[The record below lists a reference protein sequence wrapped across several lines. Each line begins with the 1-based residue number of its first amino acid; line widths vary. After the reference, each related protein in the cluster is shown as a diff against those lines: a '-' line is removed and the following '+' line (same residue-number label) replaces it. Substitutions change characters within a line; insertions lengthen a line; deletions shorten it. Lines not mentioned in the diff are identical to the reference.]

1 MNNKYHITSDG
12 SIFEMQPDG
21 SLKKLGSVADGQ
33 LNPYSDTN
41 KTSNKRGVLT
51 VVYDGYWQLW
61 DEQYKFFYNGKH
73 ISDFYFKKPFRYEL
87 PLEQEDNEIRVKRI
101 IVNSCYRFKVDPT
114 KNYLAR
120 LTYKRKPGVFCF
132 VVYDEGNN
140 KVFKSTFA

>member
-51 VVYDGYWQLW
+51 VVYDGY
-61 DEQYKFFYNGKH
+61 
-73 ISDFYFKKPFRYEL
+73 
-87 PLEQEDNEIRVKRI
+87 
-101 IVNSCYRFKVDPT
+101 
-114 KNYLAR
+114 
-120 LTYKRKPGVFCF
+120 
-132 VVYDEGNN
+132 
-140 KVFKSTFA
+140 